1 MININIKG
9 LDDVTKM
16 LSELKD
22 NKIHTAT
29 RNAVNDTAFGL
40 QNHLRGLVD
49 QVFPGSHPSMK
60 RNIVVKKANKEN
72 LQAKVLFDQLYRK
85 GMDEFLLPHIQGGV
99 RKEKPSEFKL
109 GNRFW
114 VPGVGMKLNA
124 YGNAQGSQ
132 VLQILSR
139 LGKLEQVAGANQNR
153 TAASRKRGRK
163 AQEYFML
170 TEPKGGLQPG
180 IYQRVSTGKQLS
192 AAHAKAMT
200 ARKNHTAA
208 LRKAINA
215 ITPRGAMPVMVFTK
229 APPKYKAKFPFFTS
243 GRQYVLDN
251 LPRNIAKEVQ
261 FYIGRGF
268 GR

>member
-1 MININIKG
+1 MIHINING
-9 LDDVTKM
+9 LDNVTKM
-16 LSELKD
+16 LQSLKTE
-22 NKIHTAT
+22 KIPTAT
-29 RNAVNDTAFGL
+29 RNALNDTAFGL
-40 QNHLRGLVD
+40 QGHLRGLVD
-49 QVFPGSHPSMK
+49 SVFPGAHPSMK
-60 RNIVVKKANKEN
+60 RNITVKKATKEN
-72 LQAKVLFDQLYRK
+72 FNAKVQFDQLYRK
-85 GMDEFLLPHIQGGV
+85 GMDEFLLPHIQGGN
-99 RKEKPSEFKL
+99 RAEKPSEFKMDH
-109 GNRFW
+109 RFW

-132 VLQILSR
+132 VLQIMSR
-139 LGKLEQVAGANQNR
+139 LNLLEKVAGANQNR

-170 TEPKGGLQPG
+170 TSPKNGLQPG

-192 AAHAKAMT
+192 AAHTKAMT

-208 LRKAINA
+208 LRKAINS

-229 APPKYKAKFPFFTS
+229 APPKYKAKFPFFVS
-243 GRQYVLDN
+243 GREYVNAN

-268 GR
+268 GK